1 MRKWTFDKIV
11 HGITKQI
18 PYLGKPLWKY
28 YVKHGWFSRTAKF
41 IVTTS
46 ILFWVVKGPLISI
59 LNGFLPPVN
68 MLFIIVP
75 SYLLAA
81 FFAGIIVTVMGVIF
95 NEIWIYRR

>member
-1 MRKWTFDKIV
+1 MRKWSFDKIV

-18 PYLGKPLWKY
+18 PLIGKPLWKY

-46 ILFWVVKGPLISI
+46 ILFWLVKSPLIWL
-59 LNGFLPPVN
+59 LNGFLPSLNLLLVVIP
-68 MLFIIVP
+68 P
-75 SYLLAA
+75 YLLAA
-81 FFAGIIVTVMGVIF
+81 FFTGIIITVIGVVL